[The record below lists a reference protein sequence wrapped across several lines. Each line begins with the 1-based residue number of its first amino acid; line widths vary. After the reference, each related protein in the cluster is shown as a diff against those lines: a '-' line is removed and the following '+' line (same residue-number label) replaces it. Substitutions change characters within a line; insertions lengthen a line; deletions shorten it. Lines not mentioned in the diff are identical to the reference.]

1 MKSESKNFNVT
12 EVALSGTNLIEASA
26 GTGKTFSI
34 AILVLR
40 MIVEKNIPIDKQL
53 IVTFTNYAVA
63 ELQERIR
70 KFLSE
75 AAEIVSLSEKDLK
88 ENAEKYEK
96 IILQICNNYPDKKE
110 LRDRLRQSQLLLDE
124 ASIVTIHGFCQ
135 RMLNEFAFE
144 SGQNFQVELQADVSY
159 LIDRVTNE
167 FWRNEIST
175 IEPGIFE
182 FKDLEKTRSFF
193 KEILN
198 QGLNGTQFD
207 VNASHPI
214 KHGKSASEVI
224 ELYKNFRIEFENE
237 KARLERFIVDR
248 RESLQ
253 EDLKVSKPAEKKYLE
268 LLDNPSLMLKTAY
281 DYYKSESNPKLK
293 VQYYD
298 KLGSPFWH
306 DVKCLVE
313 KEKEQKRKRND
324 IIVAILYSKQD
335 FYLERLNRLIED
347 SGILTFDH
355 LISNLHRSI
364 VIDNNQNLKRLIR
377 SKYSAVFIDEFQD
390 TDVVQFEL
398 FEKLFID
405 DRSEESSTLFLI
417 GDPKQSIYSFRG
429 ADVESYL
436 HAKSK
441 VENSYSMNVNFRS
454 SPKMIKAANE
464 FFTASGD
471 DVFGYGEGKDSGLF
485 IGYTEVESRHEKKK
499 LLKDGSEY
507 DHSLL
512 FCAAN
517 SVDVNNKQIV
527 DTVKF
532 LLNPAENFQMQ
543 DKDDTLE
550 SLKPKDIAILTRDK
564 KTGREI
570 KKILHKNNIPAVSI
584 DDEMVTKSV
593 EAKEMVLILQAML
606 NPSISHIN
614 SALFLTFLNT
624 VYKSRSKENLPV
636 QFVNEITA
644 VEKFADYRRI
654 IEENGFYQAFMSL
667 MDDFSVE
674 ETLSGSNASQ
684 RSLSNIL
691 QLSEILHD
699 LQYRKG
705 LSTEEL
711 VDWLKRATT
720 PDAGKDDEYALRI
733 ESDEEAISIMTLHK
747 SKGLEF
753 PIVFIQGLKDAEIKE
768 HRLVKL
774 KSPIPTDNA
783 HSVRTLRHP
792 LDLNDQEMGEIIK
805 YERQEIRRL
814 IYVGITRAAYQCYV
828 FYSNSGLG
836 KAGAPLFEMY
846 QKVQDSMVVDK
857 KFEPQSIDS
866 DLKISGNEKDTISLA
881 SFNAANAVAS
891 TSPWSILSYT
901 ALRRPHE
908 ITPTLP
914 GKVNSDYDQF
924 IFYDLPR
931 GANAGTKLH
940 ELFENIH
947 FQSDFGDF
955 ESLSDYEKNQLTVFN
970 RKKGQGEDDFSRE
983 IAEMVNHVMSARIE
997 ADHDSFALIEIPA
1010 EKKIHEMEFDFSLNQ
1025 SKVTALEPLLSQYDI
1040 KLNPDLKE
1048 MHGIMNGFIDLL
1060 FEHNGRFYILDWKSN
1075 HLGYDVSDYIG
1086 DNLNAAM
1093 NDNQYKLQYLI
1104 YTIAVHRYLK
1114 QRLGEHYN
1122 YETHFGG
1129 AIYVFLRG
1137 ARAGEKSGI
1146 YFERLEERFV
1156 EEMDKVMG

>member
-70 KFLSE
+70 NFLSQ
-75 AAEIVSLSEKDLK
+75 AVEIVSLSEKDLE

-193 KEILN
+193 RDILVGGMSDIRFDVHASN
-198 QGLNGTQFD
+198 PLLNG
-207 VNASHPI
+207 S
-214 KHGKSASEVI
+214 
-224 ELYKNFRIEFENE
+224 
-237 KARLERFIVDR
+237 
-248 RESLQ
+248 SLQ
-253 EDLKVSKPAEKKYLE
+253 DIFAEFKKTRDE
-268 LLDNPSLMLKTAY
+268 LIDDGNFLINTFDANSNTIIADVLSNRYSRDRYEKLVDNPDAFLKSVL
-281 DYYKSESNPKLK
+281 DYYRVNWNKIAG
-293 VQYYD
+293 YYE
-298 KLGSPFWH
+298 KFTSPFWT
-306 DVKCLVE
+306 DVKIYVE
-313 KEKEQKRKRND
+313 KEKELEKYKTNLL
-324 IIVAILYSKQD
+324 VSILYSKQT
-335 FYLERLNRLIED
+335 FYHHRLTGLIED

-364 VIDNNQNLKRLIR
+364 VINNNQNLKRLIR
-377 SKYSAVFIDEFQD
+377 SKYAAVFIDEFQD
-390 TDVVQFEL
+390 TDLVQFEL
-398 FEKLFID
+398 FEKLFIEG
-405 DRSEESSTLFLI
+405 RSEESSTLFLI

-441 VENSYSMNVNFRS
+441 VENCYSMNVNFRS

-485 IGYTEVESRHEKKK
+485 IGYTEVESRHENKK
-499 LLKDGSEY
+499 LLKDGKEF
-507 DHSLL
+507 DQSLL
-512 FCAAN
+512 FCEAN
-517 SVDVNNKQIV
+517 NADTINMHIVN
-527 DTVKF
+527 TAKF
-532 LLNPAENFQMQ
+532 LLNPAENFQLM
-543 DKDDTLE
+543 DKDGHIEL
-550 SLKPKDIAILTRDK
+550 LKPKDIAILTLK
-564 KTGREI
+564 KIAGREI
-570 KKILHKNNIPAVSI
+570 KKILHKNNVPAVSI

-593 EAKEMVLILQAML
+593 EAKEMVLILQAIL

-636 QFVNEITA
+636 QFVNEISA

-720 PDAGKDDEYALRI
+720 SDAGKDDEYALRI

-774 KSPIPTDNA
+774 KSPNPTDIA
-783 HSVRTLRHP
+783 DSVRTLRHP

-857 KFEPQSIDS
+857 KLEPQSIDS
-866 DLKISGNEKDTISLA
+866 DLKISGSEKDTISLA

-901 ALRRPHE
+901 ALRRTHE

-914 GKVNSDYDQF
+914 GKVHSDYDQF
-924 IFYDLPR
+924 IFYNLPR

-955 ESLSDYEKNQLTVFN
+955 ESLSEYEKKQLTLFN
-970 RKKGQGEDDFSRE
+970 KKRDKGEDDFSRE
-983 IAEMVNHVMSARIE
+983 IAEMLHNVLSAKIE
-997 ADHDSFALIEIPA
+997 ADHDSFALKEIPA
-1010 EKKIHEMEFDFSLNQ
+1010 EKKIQEMEFDFSLNQ
-1025 SKVTALEPLLSQYDI
+1025 SKVTALEPLLSQYNI

-1086 DNLNAAM
+1086 DSLNAAM

>member
-75 AAEIVSLSEKDLK
+75 AAEIVSLSEKDLE

-110 LRDRLRQSQLLLDE
+110 LRDQLRQSQLLLDE

-193 KEILN
+193 KDVLVGGLSEIKFGVNTLNPLLTGKSLQDLFEDFKKIQEGLFEDKERLIEYIDSNIEEIRKDIIGNKNSKDRYEIL
-198 QGLNGTQFD
+198 LNNPD
-207 VNASHPI
+207 VFLE
-214 KHGKSASEVI
+214 SA
-224 ELYKNFRIEFENE
+224 L
-237 KARLERFIVDR
+237 
-248 RESLQ
+248 
-253 EDLKVSKPAEKKYLE
+253 
-268 LLDNPSLMLKTAY
+268 
-281 DYYKSESNPKLK
+281 DYYRKNWDKIAG
-293 VQYYD
+293 YYD
-298 KLGSPFWH
+298 KFTSPFWSECRNLVAREK
-306 DVKCLVE
+306 DVKNSKASLL
-313 KEKEQKRKRND
+313 
-324 IIVAILYSKQD
+324 ASILYSNQD
-335 FYLERLNRLIED
+335 FYRSRLNQLIED

-377 SKYSAVFIDEFQD
+377 SKYAAVFIDEFQD